1 MAKKDIF
8 DLFREKS
15 DELEQI
21 PSSQAWA
28 RIEGRI
34 AAKRPRIERSA
45 SVRKLPHP
53 LGIAAA
59 LALLLGLSVVFMWLS
74 EQGQTGVLA
83 HQQMPLEMEELQI
96 IVEDSSSSAIE
107 KAPTHLDITTPT
119 KPIVEGNASQ
129 KLVAKKEAFQD
140 GGSSPVSRPDSVD
153 NENRQR
159 TGR

>member
-15 DELEQI
+15 DELEQL

-28 RIEGRI
+28 RIESRM
-34 AAKRPRIERSA
+34 ATKRPSVARTARI
-45 SVRKLPHP
+45 RKMPQP

-74 EQGQTGVLA
+74 EQGQTSVLA

-96 IVEDSSSSAIE
+96 IVEDPSSSAIE

-140 GGSSPVSRPDSVD
+140 GGSSPVSQPDSVE

>member
-15 DELEQI
+15 AELEQT

-28 RIEGRI
+28 RIESRM
-34 AAKRPRIERSA
+34 AAKRPSAGRSA
-45 SVRKLPHP
+45 RVRKMPQP

-74 EQGQTGVLA
+74 EQGQSGVLA
-83 HQQMPLEMEELQI
+83 HQQMPLEMEELQL
-96 IVEDSSSSAIE
+96 IVDDPSSSAVE
-107 KAPTHLDITTPT
+107 KAPTHLDITTPA

-129 KLVAKKEAFQD
+129 KLVAKQESFRD
-140 GGSSPVSRPDSVD
+140 GGPSPVSSPDSIE
-153 NENRQR
+153 NENRR

>member
-15 DELEQI
+15 DDLEQM

-28 RIEGRI
+28 RIESKI
-34 AAKRPRIERSA
+34 AAKRPNVSRPAR
-45 SVRKLPHP
+45 VRQLPRV
-53 LGIAAA
+53 LGIAAG

-74 EQGQTGVLA
+74 EQDQTGVLA
-83 HQQMPLEMEELQI
+83 HQQMPLELEELQI
-96 IVEDSSSSAIE
+96 IVDDRSTNAVE
-107 KAPTHLDITTPT
+107 KAPAHLDITPV
-119 KPIVEGNASQ
+119 KPIVEGTASQ
-129 KLVAKKEAFQD
+129 KLVAKKENSGE
-140 GGSSPVSRPDSVD
+140 GGSSPVSRPDSIE

>member
-15 DELEQI
+15 EVLEQV

-28 RIEGRI
+28 RIESRI
-34 AAKRPRIERSA
+34 AAKRPRVERSA
-45 SVRKLPHP
+45 RIRTIPRP

-83 HQQMPLEMEELQI
+83 QQQMPLELEELQI
-96 IVEDSSSSAIE
+96 IVDDRSTSGVEN
-107 KAPTHLDITTPT
+107 APSHIDITPA
-119 KPIVEGNASQ
+119 KPIVEGTASQ
-129 KLVAKKEAFQD
+129 KLVAKKESFRE
-140 GGSSPVSRPDSVD
+140 GGPSPASRPDSIE

-159 TGR
+159 TSR

>member
-15 DELEQI
+15 DELEQL

-28 RIEGRI
+28 RIESRI
-34 AAKRPRIERSA
+34 AAKRPGVVRTAR
-45 SVRKLPHP
+45 VRKLPQP

-83 HQQMPLEMEELQI
+83 HQQMPLELEELQI
-96 IVEDSSSSAIE
+96 IVEDKTSNTIESA
-107 KAPTHLDITTPT
+107 PSHLDITPV
-119 KPIVEGNASQ
+119 KPIEEGNASQ
-129 KLVAKKEAFQD
+129 KLVAKKEAFQE
-140 GGSSPVSRPDSVD
+140 GGFSPRSRPDSVE
-153 NENRQR
+153 NEHTQR
-159 TGR
+159 NGR

>member
-1 MAKKDIF
+1 MAKKDVF

-15 DELEQI
+15 EELEQT

-28 RIEGRI
+28 RIESKM
-34 AAKRPRIERSA
+34 AAKRPSVGRSA
-45 SVRKLPHP
+45 RIRKMPQP

-74 EQGQTGVLA
+74 DQGPTGVLA

-96 IVEDSSSSAIE
+96 IVDDRASSTIE
-107 KAPTHLDITTPT
+107 NAPSHLDMTPDN
-119 KPIVEGNASQ
+119 PIIEGNASQ
-129 KLVAKKEAFQD
+129 KLVTKKESFRD
-140 GGSSPVSRPDSVD
+140 GGSSPVSRPDSIE
-153 NENRQR
+153 NENRR

>member
-21 PSSQAWA
+21 PSAEAWA
-28 RIEGRI
+28 RIESRM
-34 AAKRPRIERSA
+34 AAKRPGTVRSA
-45 SVRKLPHP
+45 RVRKLPHP

-83 HQQMPLEMEELQI
+83 HQQMPLELEELQI
-96 IVEDSSSSAIE
+96 IVEDKTSNTLE
-107 KAPTHLDITTPT
+107 NAPSHLDITPA
-119 KPIVEGNASQ
+119 KPIEEGNASQ
-129 KLVAKKEAFQD
+129 KLVAKKESFRE
-140 GGSSPVSRPDSVD
+140 GGSSPVSRPDSVE

>member
-15 DELEQI
+15 DELEQL

-34 AAKRPRIERSA
+34 ASKRPTGRPPRR
-45 SVRKLPHP
+45 VRQLPRP
-53 LGIAAA
+53 LGIAAG

-74 EQGQTGVLA
+74 DQNQAGVLA
-83 HQQMPLEMEELQI
+83 HQQMPLELEELQI
-96 IVEDSSSSAIE
+96 IIDDQSSSAIE
-107 KAPTHLDITTPT
+107 KAPSHLDITPA
-119 KPIVEGNASQ
+119 KPIVEGTSNQ
-129 KLVAKKEAFQD
+129 RLVAKKESFRD
-140 GGSSPVSRPDSVD
+140 GGSSPVPHPDSTE
-153 NENRQR
+153 NENNRR